1 MVGKLAIKNLGP
13 GHAHDVR
20 VTLTFEPLEGDKRW
34 RRNTLL
40 AGEIR
45 HVMLPER
52 DTDEGG
58 VIPVQELA
66 DTSVRARMR
75 GRVRDVLGNE
85 HHVDEEMDIG
95 AWWTVAVAAHEAFP
109 GDPVVTLKG
118 AIREVAEAIRKSGSR

>member
-1 MVGKLAIKNLGP
+1 
-13 GHAHDVR
+13 
-20 VTLTFEPLEGDKRW
+20 
-34 RRNTLL
+34 
-40 AGEIR
+40 
-45 HVMLPER
+45 MLPER

-95 AWWTVAVAAHEAFP
+95 AWWTVAVAAHEALP

-118 AIREVAEAIRKSGSR
+118 AIREVAEAIRESGSR